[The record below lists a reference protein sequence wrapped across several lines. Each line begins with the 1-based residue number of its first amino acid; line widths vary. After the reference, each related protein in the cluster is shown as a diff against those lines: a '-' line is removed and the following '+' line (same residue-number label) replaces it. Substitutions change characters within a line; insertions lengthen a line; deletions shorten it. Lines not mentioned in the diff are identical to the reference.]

1 MFVAV
6 DSGGRGAW
14 YAAPLDSHAYPV
26 TDKKINAS
34 RAAPP
39 ATASETRKP
48 RSLIRP
54 PELQKFLVAAKR
66 ASSYRSLS
74 RCVQLVTL
82 CAPAHE
88 RFRAARPA
96 RARRYASGGRRPG
109 PPRICRILCGYDR
122 HQGFTGMT
130 GWALTGPIR
139 YTGHAAIQRDI
150 ANFKAA
156 ANVAKAKAL
165 FMAAVAPASVAP
177 DRIDEYYRSDE
188 EYVFAVADAL
198 HDEYKA
204 IIDAGLILQVDDAY
218 LALTYEV
225 MVPPKKL
232 SDYRKWAAVR
242 IEALN
247 HALRG
252 LPEERTRYHV
262 CWGSW
267 NGPHAYDV
275 ELKNIVDLILK
286 VRVGGYLLEMANPRH
301 EHEWRVWESVKLPT
315 GRMLVP
321 GVISHATNVVEHPAL
336 VAERLTRLAKLVGRD
351 NLMAGTDCGFAQGPF
366 VQRVHP
372 SIMWAKLRSLVE
384 GARLASKQLW
394 SRRAIV

>member
-1 MFVAV
+1 LKGHYQAKVEGNKDA
-6 DSGGRGAW
+6 
-14 YAAPLDSHAYPV
+14 
-26 TDKKINAS
+26 KKIFLQEQD
-34 RAAPP
+34 RAQEARADARFDWAWPHIDHACRQLDPP
-39 ATASETRKP
+39 AGVTKVSRRATR
-48 RSLIRP
+48 
-54 PELQKFLVAAKR
+54 
-66 ASSYRSLS
+66 Y
-74 RCVQLVTL
+74 
-82 CAPAHE
+82 
-88 RFRAARPA
+88 
-96 RARRYASGGRRPG
+96 G
-109 PPRICRILCGYDR
+109 
-122 HQGFTGMT
+122 
-130 GWALTGPIR
+130 
-139 YTGHAAIQRDI
+139 
-150 ANFKAA
+150 
-156 ANVAKAKAL
+156 
-165 FMAAVAPASVAP
+165 
-177 DRIDEYYRSDE
+177 
-188 EYVFAVADAL
+188 
-198 HDEYKA
+198 
-204 IIDAGLILQVDDAY
+204 AY
-218 LALTYEV
+218 LVLTYEV
-225 MVPPKKL
+225 MVPPKKP

-315 GRMLVP
+315 DRMLVP

-372 SIMWAKLRSLVE
+372 SIMWAKLRALVE